1 MVVVV
6 VDSGVGELVPGSD
19 VADVGS
25 SVDVP
30 SVVPESLEVPS
41 VCEVL

>member
-1 MVVVV
+1 MVVVDV
-6 VDSGVGELVPGSD
+6 GSGVGELVPGSGVD
-19 VADVGS
+19 DVGS

-30 SVVPESLEVPS
+30 SVVPDSLEVSS